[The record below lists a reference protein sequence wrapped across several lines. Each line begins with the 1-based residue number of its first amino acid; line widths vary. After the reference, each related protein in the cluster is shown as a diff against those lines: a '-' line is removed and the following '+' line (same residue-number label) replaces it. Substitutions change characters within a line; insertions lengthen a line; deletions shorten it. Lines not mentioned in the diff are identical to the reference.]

1 MKAFYIKDQKQ
12 FMNRLLKS
20 ELFDHFLLAEAS
32 IHGAI
37 SYHADGHINREFFD
51 AEELADLTADGSEY
65 LPFSHFRPVC
75 YELIRGKHTPLYMKL
90 VFLLS
95 PANASKTIISAD
107 TGLTVEDISGIFI
120 NLTFRDGQMALTTGV
135 SYRTFTLDRSF
146 DHVWDTLAARFLS
159 SHGIDF
165 DLPIT

>member
-1 MKAFYIKDQKQ
+1 MKAFYLKDQKQ

-37 SYHADGHINREFFD
+37 SYNVDGHINREFF
-51 AEELADLTADGSEY
+51 APEELAEWTADGSEY
-65 LPFSHFRPVC
+65 LPFSCFRPIC
-75 YELIRGKHTPLYMKL
+75 YELIRGKHTPLYMKF

-95 PANASKTIISAD
+95 PTNAAKTLASTD
-107 TGLTVEDISGIFI
+107 TGFSAEDVNGIFM
-120 NLTFRDGQMALTTGV
+120 NLTFRDGQMVLTTGV

-146 DHVWDTLAARFLS
+146 DSAWDTLAARFLS

-165 DLPIT
+165 DVR

>member
-20 ELFDHFLLAEAS
+20 ELFDHFLLSEAT

-37 SYHADGHINREFFD
+37 SYRVDGHINREFFD
-51 AEELADLTADGSEY
+51 AEELEAFTADGSEY
-65 LPFSHFRPVC
+65 LPFSYFRPVC
-75 YELIRGKHTPLYMKL
+75 FELIRGKHTPLYMKF

-95 PANASKTIISAD
+95 PSNAKSTILSTD
-107 TGLTVEDISGIFI
+107 TGFSPEDISGIFL
-120 NLTFRDGQMALTTGV
+120 NLTFRDGQMLLTTGV

-146 DHVWDTLAARFLS
+146 DQVWDALAARFLS
-159 SHGIDF
+159 SHSIDF
-165 DLPIT
+165 DVQ